1 MKENVFLADLK
12 CEKEG
17 KGAVLPCFL
26 GWIYE

>member
-26 GWIYE
+26 G